1 VLDWMPSE
9 HVGVTGLAAIP
20 LSSPGIERSEGR
32 VELRALLAGAGVRF
46 LITTRA
52 SRWGPSVDLGVM
64 AISLRST
71 GIGNPGF
78 RSGTSSAVTA
88 APFARAG
95 IAFAV
100 TPLFRLRA
108 DLLGSVS
115 VQNISV
121 QIAKHE
127 VATWGKP
134 MILSSVGVDFGWF

>member
-1 VLDWMPSE
+1 
-9 HVGVTGLAAIP
+9 
-20 LSSPGIERSEGR
+20 
-32 VELRALLAGAGVRF
+32 
-46 LITTRA
+46 
-52 SRWGPSVDLGVM
+52 VDLGVM

-78 RSGTSSAVTA
+78 RSGTSSAVTV